1 MERIVSVTEK
11 LSRKFTNDD
20 EYIQKEIKA
29 FASKT
34 KLLKLTP
41 EHICG
46 KLVNE
51 S

>member
-1 MERIVSVTEK
+1 MFRK
-11 LSRKFTNDD
+11 LTRKNRELTRD
-20 EYIQKEIKA
+20 EAYIEAEIEGHA
-29 FASKT
+29 HKT
-34 KLLKLTP
+34 LLLALTP